1 MLKQERPAPFVLIGA
16 SLDTLKLLAAVFMVV
31 DHINLV
37 CFEDT
42 VSWMFY
48 LGRGSF
54 PLFAFVMACHLYRDT
69 PLDRYLGRL
78 VVFAL
83 ISQPVFVLAFH
94 EDVLNILFTL
104 ALGAVVARWAV
115 GQVPRRRHMLYSLA
129 LSSVFFADAIDFD
142 LIGIILPTL
151 FVSVMRGKRF
161 AQLWTWIML
170 LLLNLDAGEVV
181 RLEDQQLVVH
191 EFSLDP
197 VLIVAGTVVLPWVS
211 YILCRRLRGDR
222 FLPRYALYWFYPGHL
237 LLFAIWRLLRGDLSL
252 ELFSF

>member
-1 MLKQERPAPFVLIGA
+1 LLKQERPAPFVLIGA

-69 PLDRYLGRL
+69 PLDSYLKRL

-83 ISQPVFVLAFH
+83 LSQPIFVLALH

-104 ALGAVVARWAV
+104 ALGAVVASWVAE
-115 GQVPRRRHMLYSLA
+115 QAPWRRHMLYCVA
-129 LSSVFFADAIDFD
+129 LSSVFFEEAIDYD
-142 LIGIILPTL
+142 LIGIILPAL
-151 FVSVMRGKRF
+151 FLSVMRGERF

-170 LLLNLDAGEVV
+170 LWLNLDVGDLV
-181 RLEDQQLVVH
+181 RLQGQQLVLQ

-197 VLIVAGTVVLPWVS
+197 VLIVAGTVVLPWLS
-211 YILCRRLRGDR
+211 YTLCRRMTGDR

-237 LLFAIWRLLRGDLSL
+237 LLLAIWRLLRGDLSL